1 MFYKHGQA
9 DLEEH
14 IRQEEAAMS
23 VRTKARQQGISG
35 WMGLVRTVRDCKT
48 QVRVV
53 CALCEGMHGMC
64 PSRNA
69 GAWREVWLL
78 EYCVGMEGSVSL
90 WIMRGQGGKCVSW
103 RSTPRLRSRAYPDRS
118 FSPVSPCCQ
127 GPSADHPTDSVID
140 SGREYP
146 RFPLGNMHQIPEN

>member
-78 EYCVGMEGSVSL
+78 EYCVGMEGSVPPRIL
-90 WIMRGQGGKCVSW
+90 CGHGGKCVSLDNAW
-103 RSTPRLRSRAYPDRS
+103 A
-118 FSPVSPCCQ
+118 
-127 GPSADHPTDSVID
+127 
-140 SGREYP
+140 GREVCLLALDPTTAQSRIP
-146 RFPLGNMHQIPEN
+146 RPQF